1 MGGSKDER
9 RMRKMVKIREKGCL
23 VYFWKANTEPV
34 IRGRGEG
41 GALGEG
47 GRGGARDVNIAF
59 ITEIWR
65 QIGE

>member
-9 RMRKMVKIREKGCL
+9 RMRKMVNIKREGLSGLFLESKHGTR
-23 VYFWKANTEPV
+23 YQ
-34 IRGRGEG
+34 REG
-41 GALGEG
+41 GWGAWGG
-47 GRGGARDVNIAF
+47 GRKGGRDVNIAF